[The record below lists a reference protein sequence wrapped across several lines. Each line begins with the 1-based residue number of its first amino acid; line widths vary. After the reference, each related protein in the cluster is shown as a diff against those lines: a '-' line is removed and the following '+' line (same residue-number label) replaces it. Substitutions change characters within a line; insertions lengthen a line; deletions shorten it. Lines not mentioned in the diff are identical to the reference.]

1 MGSIGSLFAYFVCC
15 PVPGPNTQ
23 SVLPCQFAKPQ
34 QLPHQDSNDLLGTVS
49 GHRCTIL
56 STAPWSFLYK
66 LASGSHFGFIPLF
79 FCNQFPKEQ
88 PQCSA
93 HHLLSHTAPSILHK
107 GMELLVWV
115 KCLPSGLE
123 RSANQYPYGASR
135 TGKLVAA
142 AILHLRRS
150 AVSQGHP

>member
-1 MGSIGSLFAYFVCC
+1 MLALFAAQYQDLTHKVYFYVNLPSHCNFHTKTVTTC
-15 PVPGPNTQ
+15 WGQCLATGVPFSAQLHGPFCTNLPPVPT
-23 SVLPCQFAKPQ
+23 L
-34 QLPHQDSNDLLGTVS
+34 DLS
-49 GHRCTIL
+49 
-56 STAPWSFLYK
+56 
-66 LASGSHFGFIPLF
+66 PLF

-88 PQCSA
+88 PHCSA